1 MEDGIRVVIADDE
14 AKIIRLIEE
23 LGQWGSL
30 GIEIVDTC
38 TTGSAALESI
48 LRHRPDFVLSD
59 IKMPGLDGLELI

>member
-1 MEDGIRVVIADDE
+1 MKYRVVIADDE

-38 TTGSAALESI
+38 TTGSAAL
-48 LRHRPDFVLSD
+48 
-59 IKMPGLDGLELI
+59 